1 MPDFIVEVTRVT
13 TTTEKTQVEVEAISP
28 TEAQATAHT
37 IANDGANEMLW
48 HRVASG
54 STTTTWVVESGI

>member
-37 IANDGANEMLW
+37 LTNDGANEMLW

>member
-1 MPDFIVEVTRVT
+1 MPNFIVEVTRVT
-13 TTTEKTQVEVEAISP
+13 TTTERTQVEVEAISP
-28 TEAQATAHT
+28 TEAQATAQT
-37 IANDGANEMLW
+37 LTNDGANEMLW

>member
-1 MPDFIVEVTRVT
+1 MPNFTAEVPSVT

-28 TEAQATAHT
+28 DRGTATAHT
-37 IANDGANEMLW
+37 IANDGANEMPW

-54 STTTTWVVESGI
+54 STTTTWVS

>member
-13 TTTEKTQVEVEAISP
+13 TTTERTQVGVAALSP
-28 TEAQATAHT
+28 TEAQASAHT
-37 IANDGANEMLW
+37 ITSDGANEMLW